1 MNDAKDQLKKVVSS
15 KQKVV
20 KRMINVIG
28 QDKTKEMKKHL
39 EEKCKKL
46 KSEVSKKNEKKIN
59 HLAEKYLSQTVST
72 SRNIL
77 SRYANAKVFR
87 DGVEHNKNS
96 SNNFDNDPLI
106 YGDIQF
112 DNDELQAL
120 KLLDRI
126 FWLRHSQ

>member
-1 MNDAKDQLKKVVSS
+1 MNDAKDHLKKVVSS

-39 EEKCKKL
+39 EEKCK
-46 KSEVSKKNEKKIN
+46 NEKKIN
-59 HLAEKYLSQTVST
+59 HLAKKYLSQTVST